1 MSDYGLPPD
10 GIDRLLAV
18 MARLRDP
25 DGGCPWDVQQSF
37 ATIAPYTIEE
47 AYEVADA
54 IGRAD
59 MADLREELEDL
70 LLQVVFH
77 ARMAEEDGAFDF
89 SGVVTAI
96 CDKMIRRHPHV
107 FADDKSEVDA
117 AQVRQTWDEIKAQ
130 EKADKHGADGTSA
143 ALYLD
148 DVPNNLP
155 GLVRAVKLTKKAAR
169 VGFDWPA
176 LDEMAA
182 PLGREDPEL
191 VDILLTRLRARG
203 IQIIAG
209 AKAVEVAARG
219 DRRDAIEAELGDVLF
234 VIANLAR
241 KLDVDPERALL
252 RTNQKFIQRFNKIEE
267 QLGVQGKT
275 LEQSDL
281 AEMDALW
288 TLAKR
293 LPED

>member
-176 LDEMAA
+176 LDEVFAKLDEE
-182 PLGREDPEL
+182 LGEL
-191 VDILLTRLRARG
+191 KD
-203 IQIIAG
+203 
-209 AKAVEVAARG
+209 EVAARG

>member
-1 MSDYGLPPD
+1 MSDKGLPAD
-10 GIDRLLAV
+10 GIERLLAV

-25 DGGCPWDVQQSF
+25 DGGCPWDVQQTYT
-37 ATIAPYTIEE
+37 TIAPYTIEE

-54 IGRAD
+54 IGRSD
-59 MADLREELEDL
+59 MADLREELGDL

-77 ARMAEEDGAFDF
+77 ARMAEEDGVFDF

-107 FADDKSEVDA
+107 FTDDKSEVDVD
-117 AQVRQTWDEIKAQ
+117 QVRQTWDEIKAQ
-130 EKADKHGADGTSA
+130 EKAEKHGADGVSA

-176 LDEMAA
+176 VGDVFAKLDEE
-182 PLGREDPEL
+182 LGEL
-191 VDILLTRLRARG
+191 
-203 IQIIAG
+203 
-209 AKAVEVAARG
+209 KHEVAADG
-219 DRRDAIEAELGDVLF
+219 DRRMAIEAELGDVLF

-252 RTNQKFIQRFNKIEE
+252 RTNQKFIQRFSKIEE
-267 QLGVQGKT
+267 LLGAEGKT

-288 TLAKR
+288 NQAKR
-293 LPED
+293 MLDDSSEA